1 MNVKEF
7 CRKHNACHT
16 GSKFALKFATMK
28 DVWDALMRGE
38 PDNETARCWA
48 LWIISRDGVLSKM
61 ERVELSVRFAERVKH
76 LMKDQRSIDALEVA
90 KRYAEGNATDEEL
103 EQAAD
108 DATHAAYAAAA
119 AVAAVAVAAVAVAA
133 DDDAD
138 AAADAVAVAA
148 AAGAAAVAADAAA
161 AVAAYD
167 AERAAQLEILRSLPN
182 PFAELKNNIV

>member
-38 PDNETARCWA
+38 PDKKTARCWA

-76 LMKDQRSIDALEVA
+76 LMKNQRSIDALEVA
-90 KRYAEGNATDEEL
+90 KRYADGNATDEEL

-108 DATHAAYAAAA
+108 
-119 AVAAVAVAAVAVAA
+119 AVAVAAGAGAA
-133 DDDAD
+133 Y
-138 AAADAVAVAA
+138 
-148 AAGAAAVAADAAA
+148 AAGAYAAG
-161 AVAAYD
+161 